1 MKGQQA
7 PGFRPRFFAP
17 GERAGDPAG
26 AELVLDRQD
35 SHHARTVLRLQP
47 GDECE
52 VVVGAAVYAAT
63 VTGVADRVTVRVGA
77 RLEEASGGA
86 YRVSVGLVQA
96 LARPV
101 VMDYVFEKATEVGVS
116 FFLLV
121 SAAGSPRW
129 AAPPPPER
137 VERWSRI
144 AREAAKQSKQ
154 LMVPPVLFA
163 GSIEQALEHPR
174 VVAARSVVLQPEAPS
189 SLAELV
195 ADIPAASGRMDAVVL
210 WVGPEGGWAADEL
223 TAFSAR
229 GMTMARLGR
238 GVLRTETAG
247 PVSVAVTRV
256 ALKDW

>member
-1 MKGQQA
+1 MKEHQD
-7 PGFRPRFFAP
+7 PGFRPRFFAS
-17 GERAGDPAG
+17 GEPAGDPVG
-26 AELVLDRQD
+26 AEFVLDRQD

-52 VVVGAAVYAAT
+52 VVIGAAVYAAT
-63 VTGVADRVTVRVGA
+63 VTGVGDRVMVRV
-77 RLEEASGGA
+77 REHLEEAAGGA
-86 YRVSVGLVQA
+86 YRVSVGLIQA
-96 LARPV
+96 LTRPA

-129 AAPPPPER
+129 ASPPPPER
-137 VERWSRI
+137 LERWSRI

-154 LMVPPVLFA
+154 LMVPPVVFA
-163 GSIEQALEHPR
+163 GSVEQALEHPQ
-174 VVAARSVVLQPEAPS
+174 VVTARSLVLQPEAPS

-195 ADIPAASGRMDAVVL
+195 ADMPVASGHSDAVVL

-223 TAFSAR
+223 RAFRER
-229 GMTMARLGR
+229 GMMLARLGR
-238 GVLRTETAG
+238 SVLRTETAG

-256 ALKDW
+256 TLKDW